1 MDYRDLAV
9 AGAKNLEID
18 NPGVLHHAP
27 HSRGWD
33 FGSQPSAFRCCPF
46 RGPLALSSS
55 LPSIYSLA
63 GAVDGGKGGGE
74 DVSGDCGNAGALRVG
89 VGGLPGVLSTKVRVL
104 LRPEG
109 VEGHP
114 GELGTTS
121 VVSSCV
127 CFRALISAWSASFSA
142 ASGPVNDRAEAL
154 PWVLIGFAHLGF

>member
-1 MDYRDLAV
+1 MHLTPGAGILVASLQPFAV
-9 AGAKNLEID
+9 ASLE
-18 NPGVLHHAP
+18 VLL
-27 HSRGWD
+27 R
-33 FGSQPSAFRCCPF
+33 
-46 RGPLALSSS
+46 S
-55 LPSIYSLA
+55 LPPFPIYSLA

-154 PWVLIGFAHLGF
+154 PWALIGFAMGFNRLCPFRLLDLIR